1 MKRLFIAATAVLLGM
16 FATGCDGEGG
26 SEPLSWDECVVSYS
40 LLEYFPEYDGDIE
53 NAYYINDSEGET
65 LMFCDYN
72 VEREH
77 VEAFKNKLGASGFI
91 KKPSSGSTVY
101 WYNNTGTYSLRIGI
115 DDYETY
121 VIIEL
126 TRLAHQTA

>member
-16 FATGCDGEGG
+16 FAAGCDGEGG
-26 SEPLSWDECVVSYS
+26 SEPLSWGECVVSYS

-53 NAYYINDSEGET
+53 NAYYVDDNEGET

-72 VEREH
+72 VNRNN
-77 VEAFKNKLGASGFI
+77 VEAFKDRLRSSGFI
-91 KKPSSGSTVY
+91 EEPSAGSTAY
-101 WYNNTGTYSLRIGI
+101 WYNNTGTYNLRVAI
-115 DDYETY
+115 DDFDTY

-126 TRLAHQTA
+126 TILA

>member
-1 MKRLFIAATAVLLGM
+1 MPQRLFCSECLPPAVTEREVRSLFHG
-16 FATGCDGEGG
+16 TN
-26 SEPLSWDECVVSYS
+26 VSCHTL
-40 LLEYFPEYDGDIE
+40 LLEYFPEYDRDIE

-91 KKPSSGSTVY
+91 KEPSSGSTVY

-126 TRLAHQTA
+126 TRLA

>member
-16 FATGCDGEGG
+16 LAAGCDGEGG
-26 SEPLSWDECVVSYS
+26 SEPLSWGECVVSYS

-91 KKPSSGSTVY
+91 KEPSSGSTVY